1 MVFARVD
8 LILAILAA
16 KSFVFLPSTFFETFF
31 YLLVILASLTLAALS
46 YALIAA
52 FLDLGASAS
61 FFLRAATFFWAL
73 S

>member
-1 MVFARVD
+1 
-8 LILAILAA
+8 
-16 KSFVFLPSTFFETFF
+16 LPSTFFVTNFTFAE
-31 YLLVILASLTLAALS
+31 ILASLALAALS

-52 FLDLGASAS
+52 FLAFGASAS

>member
-1 MVFARVD
+1 MRLDA
-8 LILAILAA
+8 ILAILAFI
-16 KSFVFLPSTFFETFF
+16 SLVFLPSTVLVTF
-31 YLLVILASLTLAALS
+31 LVLFAILTSLALAALS

-61 FFLRAATFFWAL
+61 FFLRAATFFRAL